1 MITLKRQ
8 ISLDVDNTYMG
19 KEIFTEKDIERLE
32 KKYSNLG
39 LNELETIRLFY
50 IRKYEIISLLDV
62 SQNYDEAIFQFNEL
76 SEFSSEEQIYENS
89 IDTWEFLKT
98 SNTEEEL
105 EEAKSQSSYDSNKRW
120 MRFDYGAYAI
130 SMNDEELVQHIKDY
144 LARFEENILG

>member
-19 KEIFTEKDIERLE
+19 KEIFTKKDIERLE

-98 SNTEEEL
+98 SNSEEEL

-130 SMNDEELVQHIKDY
+130 SMNDEEVVQHIKDY

>member
-19 KEIFTEKDIERLE
+19 KEIFTKKDIERLE

-98 SNTEEEL
+98 SNSEEEL
-105 EEAKSQSSYDSNKRW
+105 EEAKSQSSYDLNKRW

-130 SMNDEELVQHIKDY
+130 SMNDEEVVQHIKDY